1 MGSAQII
8 NLDRETSPGDF
19 RNAMR
24 HLVGAVSIITVG
36 HGDDV
41 SGMTVTSLS
50 SLSVEP
56 PSLIVS
62 VNRAASSWPLLQRYG
77 SFGVNILSSGQR
89 DIAER
94 FSGKNGLKG
103 AARFAGSSQWVARA
117 GGAPQMY
124 DALTRWWAPLLLAWT
139 SVSALGSLFGLATRR
154 YRFARAAAIAQVAL
168 ILTGW
173 SLAQFPHLIVPYLDI
188 AATAAPEIT
197 LRLLAIALGLGALVL
212 LPSLYY
218 LFRVFKRAD

>member
-103 AARFAGSSQWVARA
+103 AARFAGSQWVARA
-117 GGAPQMY
+117 GGAPLLVG
-124 DALTRWWAPLLLAWT
+124 ALAAIDCEVEDIIERHSHGIVIGRVRDLKVAQNG
-139 SVSALGSLFGLATRR
+139 SALAYWHGDYVAIDRDEDIVRLAEVS
-154 YRFARAAAIAQVAL
+154 IPMQ
-168 ILTGW
+168 
-173 SLAQFPHLIVPYLDI
+173 
-188 AATAAPEIT
+188 
-197 LRLLAIALGLGALVL
+197 RLHKG
-212 LPSLYY
+212 
-218 LFRVFKRAD
+218 